1 MASVSLTASGISFAD
16 YQTPAGGMTSEL
28 LDHYEEGAWT
38 ATQSFGSGSA
48 AIATSA
54 VSYSRVGGIVSIT
67 GYFSVGAPSSPSGN
81 WNVAG
86 LPFSLSSG
94 KQSYFYITIW
104 NQLGASTGSSFFAQ
118 YSGGTTF
125 PIWLASAGTGRGT
138 PAGPYANSSDG
149 PIVGLD
155 FSYPAY

>member
-16 YQTPAGGMTSEL
+16 YQTPTGGMTSEL
-28 LDHYEEGAWT
+28 LDSYEEGTWT

-48 AIATSA
+48 DIGTSA

-67 GYFSVGAPSSPSGN
+67 GYFSVGAPSSPAGN

-94 KQSYFYITIW
+94 KQSYFYIAIW
-104 NQLGASTGSSFFAQ
+104 NVLGASTGSSFFAQ

-125 PIWLASAGTGRGT
+125 PIWLEVAGTARAT
-138 PAGPYANSSDG
+138 AAGPYADSSDG
-149 PIVGLD
+149 PIVGLN